1 MDTNTIYIII
11 IGILFVL
18 AVSDLII
25 GVSNDAVNFLN
36 SALGSKA
43 FNFKVIMAV
52 AALGI
57 LFGATFSTGMM
68 EVARKGIFH
77 PENFYYSEIIYLFL
91 AVMLTDI
98 ILLDLFNTFGMP
110 TSTTVSIV
118 FELLGAA
125 VGLATIKILND
136 PNHLSMDAYINSGKA
151 LTIILGILMSVV
163 IAFTTGALFQYIS
176 RLLFSFDYRD
186 KLKYYGAIWGG
197 LAISAITYFILVKGA
212 KSASFMSP
220 EFKHSI
226 KDNAFLILTTTFA
239 VWAIILQLIIMFTRF
254 DILKIIVLV
263 GTFALAMAFSGND
276 LVNFIGVPLAGFA
289 SYNSWAASG
298 VDPNEFLMTGLA
310 GKVATPTIF
319 LLLAGIIMSL
329 TLYFSK
335 KARSVTETEINLGRQ
350 EEGFERFGSSALS
363 RSIVRGFSKA
373 GNFIS
378 SILPRSVHSK
388 LEARFDRSSFQER
401 QKALGVDAPSFDLLR
416 ASVILTVSS
425 IIISVATFLKLPLST
440 TYVTFMVA
448 MGASLADGSWGR
460 ETAVYRIT
468 GVFSVIGGWFFTA
481 FSAFTIAFAMIF
493 LFYYGSFYAVF
504 AIMILVG
511 YILFRTHVLHK
522 KMSDEKEAAKEEDK
536 ILDTYTKSDI
546 IDYNIKNT
554 KKIFKGISE
563 IIEDTIRGLSHE
575 NLSSIKED
583 YKKIVKLNTKAENL
597 QNHIS
602 DIVSK
607 IEDHDIDAGNYYA
620 VCVYYLRE
628 IVYSAKSIVNRCYK
642 HVDNNHKPLL
652 EEQID
657 ELKYSMN
664 EITAMFNKFIK
675 DAEEGARTEAISKD
689 KLVDMLRKLRK
700 NQVKRIKAKT
710 VGTRN
715 SILFLGIVDH
725 MRSIVNFSDRLENI
739 HNSFIHIQEN
749 EDDVDIQ

>member
-1 MDTNTIYIII
+1 MDINTIYIII
-11 IGILFVL
+11 IGVLFIL
-18 AVSDLII
+18 AISDLIV

-43 FNFKVIMAV
+43 FNFKVIMTI
-52 AALGI
+52 AAFGI

-77 PENFYYSEIIYLFL
+77 PENFYFSEIIFLFL

-98 ILLDLFNTFGMP
+98 LLLDLFNTFGMP

-125 VGLATIKILND
+125 VGLALIKMMND
-136 PNHLSMDAYINSGKA
+136 PNHLSLDEYINSGKA

-163 IAFTTGALFQYIS
+163 IAFTGGAIFQYLS
-176 RLLFSFDYRD
+176 RLLFSFEYQK
-186 KLKYYGAIWGG
+186 KLKYFGAIWGG
-197 LAISAITYFILVKGA
+197 IAITAITYFILVKGA
-212 KSASFMSP
+212 KSASFMS
-220 EFKHSI
+220 EEMKNSI
-226 KDNAFLILTTTFA
+226 KDNAFIILMVTFA
-239 VWAIILQLIIMFTRF
+239 AWAIILQLIIMFTKF
-254 DILKIIVLV
+254 DILKLVVLV

-289 SYNSWAASG
+289 SYNSWVGSG
-298 VDPNEFLMTGLA
+298 VDVNEFLMTSLA
-310 GKVATPTIF
+310 GKVPTPTIF
-319 LLLAGIIMSL
+319 LLIAGVIMAL

-350 EEGFERFGSSALS
+350 EEGFERFGSSAIS
-363 RSIVRGFSKA
+363 RSVVRVFSKA
-373 GNFIS
+373 GNFMS
-378 SILPRSVHSK
+378 SILPRSVHSR
-388 LEARFDRSSFQER
+388 LDARFDRSSFQER
-401 QKALGVDAPSFDLLR
+401 QKALGAEAPAFDLVR
-416 ASVILTVSS
+416 ASVILTTSS

-460 ETAVYRIT
+460 ESAVYRIT

-481 FSAFTIAFAMIF
+481 FSAFTVAFILVF

-504 AIMILVG
+504 AVIALVI
-511 YILFRTHVLHK
+511 YVLFRTHVLHK
-522 KMSDEKEAAKEEDK
+522 KMSEEKEASKEEDK
-536 ILDTYTKSDI
+536 LLTIYTKSDI

-554 KKIFKGISE
+554 KKIFNGISE
-563 IIEDTIRGLSHE
+563 IVSETLKGLSHE
-575 NLSSIKED
+575 NLTTIKEN
-583 YKKIVKLNTKAENL
+583 YKKIVKLNGKAESL

-602 DIVSK
+602 EIVGK

-628 IVYSAKSIVNRCYK
+628 IVYSAKSMVNRCYK

-652 EEQID
+652 EEQIE
-657 ELKYSMN
+657 ELKNSMS
-664 EITAMFNKFIK
+664 EITVMFNDFITS
-675 DAEEGARTEAISKD
+675 AEESSIRDSISKNE
-689 KLVDMLRKLRK
+689 LVDMLRKLRK
-700 NQVKRIKAKT
+700 KQVKRIKSKE

-715 SILFLGIVDH
+715 SILFLGLVDH
-725 MRSIVNFSDRLENI
+725 MRSVVNFSDRLETI
-739 HNSFIHIQEN
+739 HNDFVSGN
-749 EDDVDIQ
+749 EEDKEV

>member
-1 MDTNTIYIII
+1 MDINTIYVII
-11 IGILFVL
+11 IGILFIL

-43 FNFKVIMAV
+43 FNFKVIMTV

-57 LFGATFSTGMM
+57 LFGATFSSGMM

-77 PENFYYSEIIYLFL
+77 PQNFYFSEIIFLFL

-98 ILLDLFNTFGMP
+98 LLLDLFNTFGMP

-125 VGLATIKILND
+125 VGLAVIKMMED
-136 PNHLSMDAYINSGKA
+136 PNHLALEEYINSGKA

-163 IAFTTGALFQYIS
+163 IAFSSGALFQYFS
-176 RLLFSFDYRD
+176 RVLFTFEYQ
-186 KLKYYGAIWGG
+186 KKIKYFGAIWGG
-197 LAISAITYFILVKGA
+197 IAISAITYFILVKGA
-212 KSASFMSP
+212 KSASFMST
-220 EFKHSI
+220 EMKHSI
-226 KDNAFLILTTTFA
+226 KDNAWLILAVTFA
-239 VWAIILQLIIMFTRF
+239 VWALILQLIIMFTKF
-254 DILKIIVLV
+254 DILKLIVLV

-289 SYNSWAASG
+289 SYTSWVDSGIAA
-298 VDPNEFLMTGLA
+298 NEFLMTGLA
-310 GKVATPTIF
+310 GKVATPTVF
-319 LLLAGIIMSL
+319 LLVAGVIMAL

-350 EEGFERFGSSALS
+350 EEGYERFGSSALS
-363 RSIVRGFSKA
+363 RSVVRVFSKS
-373 GNFIS
+373 GNFMS

-388 LEARFDRSSFQER
+388 LNSRFDRSSFQDK
-401 QKALGVDAPSFDLLR
+401 QKALGVDAPAFDLVR

-481 FSAFTIAFAMIF
+481 FSAFTVAFILVF

-504 AIMILVG
+504 AIMIIVG
-511 YILFRTHVLHK
+511 YILFRTHILHRK
-522 KMSDEKEAAKEEDK
+522 LSDEKEALKEEEQ
-536 ILDTYTKSDI
+536 LLTTYGKSDV
-546 IDYNIKNT
+546 IDYNIRNT
-554 KKIFKGISE
+554 KKIFNGISV
-563 IIEDTIRGLSHE
+563 IIEETIRGLSHE
-575 NLSSIKED
+575 NLSSIKD
-583 YKKIVKLNTKAENL
+583 NYKQIVKLNSKAESL

-602 DIVSK
+602 EIVSK
-607 IEDHDIDAGNYYA
+607 IEDHDLDAGNYYA

-628 IVYSAKSIVNRCYK
+628 IVYSAKSIVHRIYQ

-652 EEQID
+652 EEQIEELRSSLSEITRMFNDFIESSEAGGPMKDIIAKD
-657 ELKYSMN
+657 EL
-664 EITAMFNKFIK
+664 
-675 DAEEGARTEAISKD
+675 
-689 KLVDMLRKLRK
+689 VDILRKLRK
-700 NQVKRIKAKT
+700 KQVKRIKSKS

-725 MRSIVNFSDRLENI
+725 MRSIVNFSDRLESI
-739 HNSFIHIQEN
+739 HNNFVN
-749 EDDVDIQ
+749 EGGSEEE